1 METNIKKVH
10 TVKDLTISFA
20 LIAIGAG
27 LFFVNKGCGF
37 CIAALGLLLF
47 FLYRTGYKIGD
58 DHKTYHKKSLDLCRG
73 CKEPL
78 VNFLEGKTSELDIK
92 EGSEGGCIRVD
103 FYFCAPDQP
112 SYIQVFDFRG
122 YEYQKDGE
130 LREADA
136 KQTKTLLNK
145 L

>member
-10 TVKDLTISFA
+10 TAKDLTISLG
-20 LIAIGAG
+20 LIVIGAG
-27 LFFVNKGCGF
+27 LFFINKGCGF

-47 FLYRTGYKIGD
+47 FLYNTGYKINGST
-58 DHKTYHKKSLDLCRG
+58 KTYHKKSLDLCRG

-103 FYFCAPDQP
+103 FYFCSPDQ
-112 SYIQVFDFRG
+112 SSFIQIFDFRG
-122 YEYQKDGE
+122 YEYQKDGD
-130 LREADA
+130 LREADPE
-136 KQTKTLLNK
+136 KTKVLIKK